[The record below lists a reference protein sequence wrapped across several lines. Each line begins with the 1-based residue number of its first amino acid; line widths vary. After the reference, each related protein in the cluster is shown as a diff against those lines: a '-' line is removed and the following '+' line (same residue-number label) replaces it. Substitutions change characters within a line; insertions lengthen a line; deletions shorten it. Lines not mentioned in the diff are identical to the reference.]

1 MFKCECGHIFE
12 EPKVVHES
20 RGEFWGAPCWEK
32 MYYCPHCGS
41 DCFDEYDEYE
51 DEEDEEDE

>member
-1 MFKCECGHIFE
+1 MYKCECGHIFE

-32 MYYCPHCGS
+32 MYYCPNCGS

-51 DEEDEEDE
+51 DEEEED